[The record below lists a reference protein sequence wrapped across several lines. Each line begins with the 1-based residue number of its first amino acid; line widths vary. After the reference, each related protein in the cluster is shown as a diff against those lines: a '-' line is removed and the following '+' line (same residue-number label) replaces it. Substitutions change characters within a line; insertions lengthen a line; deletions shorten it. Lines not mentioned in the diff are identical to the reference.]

1 MLFDDEETQIM
12 SRAAQPH
19 LREPRRSELVSRRI
33 FDDFL
38 GARRLPGTRILE
50 LGPGQY
56 DLARM
61 VAAAGS
67 TVISMDHDPAVI
79 ALGKKRGYEVI
90 LADFR
95 SFDWGSLRGEF
106 DGLMCRGSITPAR
119 FRDADLLGSFV
130 DQICSA
136 LKPNGW
142 GWLAPWNISLSQASP
157 ARAQSM
163 LDAEDRAF
171 GRNGFSGIDPPP
183 EVAARYALGQCP
195 RLFLRGIDL
204 PRAQ

>member
-1 MLFDDEETQIM
+1 M
-12 SRAAQPH
+12 
-19 LREPRRSELVSRRI
+19 VSRRI

-38 GARRLPGTRILE
+38 GARKLAGSRVLE

-61 VAAAGS
+61 VEAAGA
-67 TVISMDHDPAVI
+67 TMVSMDFDPAVI
-79 ALGKKRGYEVI
+79 ALGKKRGYNVI

-95 SFDWGSLRGEF
+95 SFDWSSLRGEF
-106 DGLMCRGSITPAR
+106 DGLLCRGSITPAW
-119 FRDADLLGSFV
+119 FHDAKSLGSFV

-142 GWLAPWNISLSQASP
+142 GWLAPWNITLSQGSP
-157 ARAQSM
+157 ARAQLM

-171 GRNGFSGIDPPP
+171 GRNGFSGIDPTP

-195 RLFLRGIDL
+195 RLFLRGLDL
-204 PRAQ
+204 PRSVVRPRGDRFHGKKHRCDLAF